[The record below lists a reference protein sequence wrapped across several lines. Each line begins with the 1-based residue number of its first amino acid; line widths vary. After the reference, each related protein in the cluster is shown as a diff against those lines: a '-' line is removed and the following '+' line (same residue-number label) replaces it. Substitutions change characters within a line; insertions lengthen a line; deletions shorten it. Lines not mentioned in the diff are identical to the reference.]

1 MRNILMPIFLIGL
14 LGACTV
20 ENELP
25 NKPEIS
31 IVSVHPTEITE
42 YQDVIKVVLAYTDGD
57 GNLGFSNPDSN
68 ALRVWDDRLSSPD
81 WYHVQP
87 LAPPGEKISIQGE
100 LTVNL
105 SGTFV
110 LSSTADQETTR
121 FRIKIKDRNGNWS
134 NEVITPLITINR
146 E

>member
-1 MRNILMPIFLIGL
+1 MRKFYLILFGFGF

-20 ENELP
+20 ENEIP

-31 IVSVHPTEITE
+31 IVSVSPTEITE

-68 ALRVWDDRLSSPD
+68 ALRVWDDRLSAPD

-87 LAPPGEKISIQGE
+87 LAPVGENISIQGE

-110 LSSTADQETTR
+110 LSSSANQETTR
-121 FRIKIKDRNGNWS
+121 FRLKIKDRNGNWS
-134 NEVITPLITINR
+134 NEVITPIITINK